1 MWTEKYSPKK
11 IVDVVGQSKAIEEI
25 ETWIKSW
32 KSGKKALLFHGP
44 PGVGKTS
51 LVIALGR
58 EKNLDLIELN
68 ASNYRTAFQINEVI
82 GKSIK
87 QMSLFKNGKIFLID
101 EIDGLTGREDRGGVS
116 ELIKIIKESN
126 YPIVLTTNNIW
137 DQNIRS
143 LKEHCQIIEFKKISY
158 WDMIKR
164 LQYICNQENI
174 TCSSDI
180 IKILAKR
187 SEGDLR
193 SAMNDLETLSRD
205 RNEITLDNLESLSQ
219 REREENIFDVLKIIF
234 KTKSATAAKLSINNV
249 DKDPEEIFT
258 WIEQNIINEYEK
270 PEEIAKAY
278 DAISKADLFRSRIK
292 IKQEY
297 KFLKYMID
305 MMTSGV
311 ALSKKEMY
319 RKFSRYRY
327 PDKIKTLGSTK
338 KEREEDNLM
347 IQELSNNLHCS
358 TKKVKTHFMPYLRTW
373 NSKI

>member
-278 DAISKADLFRSRIK
+278 DAISKADLFRSRINRLWK
-292 IKQEY
+292 
-297 KFLKYMID
+297 
-305 MMTSGV
+305 
-311 ALSKKEMY
+311 
-319 RKFSRYRY
+319 
-327 PDKIKTLGSTK
+327 
-338 KEREEDNLM
+338 
-347 IQELSNNLHCS
+347 
-358 TKKVKTHFMPYLRTW
+358 
-373 NSKI
+373 

>member
-68 ASNYRTAFQINEVI
+68 ASNYRTAFQISEVI

-116 ELIKIIKESN
+116 ELIKIIKQSH

-143 LKEHCQIIEFKKISY
+143 LKEHCQVIEFKKISY

-174 TCSSDI
+174 ACSSDI

-205 RNEITLDNLESLSQ
+205 RKEITLDNLESLSQ

-319 RKFSRYRY
+319 RKFSRYQY

-358 TKKVKTHFMPYLRTW
+358 TKKVKTYFMPYLRTW